1 VTERDALSILAAAR
15 DAGDDIGL
23 VVGAR
28 GYTFAELAGQTQQR
42 IGGLASEVHDA
53 GANAPHVVIAE
64 NTLDTVVTLY
74 ALLEMGIAALLVHPR
89 LTAAERVPLMEA
101 ATNPGSALPPGAT
114 AIVYTSGTTGEPRG
128 AVLTGRALVAS
139 AEASAANLG
148 WEPGDRW
155 LLAMSIARVGGLSI
169 LTRCLAARR
178 CVVLAEG
185 FDAAHLPRAVTEQR
199 VTLVSLVPTMLARAF
214 DMNPDWRAPSHLRA
228 VLLGGSAA
236 PQALLRAAAS
246 RGFPV
251 IITYGM
257 TETCSQVCAT
267 PYASRFVPWDCGAG
281 APLQG
286 VDVRIRDERIE
297 VRGPMLMAGY
307 LNDAPLTA
315 GAWFDTG
322 DLGELD
328 ARGCLH
334 LHARRTDLIV
344 TGGENAYPAEIERA
358 LEAFPGIAAA
368 GVFGVPDETWGQM
381 VAAALVAER
390 EAPVDGALL
399 DYLERRLA
407 PHKRPRRICYVAALP
422 RAPSGKLDRQA
433 LAALA
438 PKLRPLTR
446 SP

>member
-1 VTERDALSILAAAR
+1 
-15 DAGDDIGL
+15 
-23 VVGAR
+23 
-28 GYTFAELAGQTQQR
+28 
-42 IGGLASEVHDA
+42 
-53 GANAPHVVIAE
+53 
-64 NTLDTVVTLY
+64 
-74 ALLEMGIAALLVHPR
+74 
-89 LTAAERVPLMEA
+89 
-101 ATNPGSALPPGAT
+101 
-114 AIVYTSGTTGEPRG
+114 
-128 AVLTGRALVAS
+128 
-139 AEASAANLG
+139 
-148 WEPGDRW
+148 
-155 LLAMSIARVGGLSI
+155 
-169 LTRCLAARR
+169 
-178 CVVLAEG
+178 
-185 FDAAHLPRAVTEQR
+185 
-199 VTLVSLVPTMLARAF
+199 
-214 DMNPDWRAPSHLRA
+214 
-228 VLLGGSAA
+228 
-236 PQALLRAAAS
+236 LLRAAAS